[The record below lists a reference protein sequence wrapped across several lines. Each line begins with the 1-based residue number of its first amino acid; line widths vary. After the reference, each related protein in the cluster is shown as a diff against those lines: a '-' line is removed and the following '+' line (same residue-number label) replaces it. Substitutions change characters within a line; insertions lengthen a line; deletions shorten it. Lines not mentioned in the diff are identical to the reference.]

1 MGERAERERG
11 ESREEWR
18 TKGVREERGERE
30 ESIWELRGDSGEKSS
45 AGRERGTG

>member
-1 MGERAERERG
+1 MRERREKEG
-11 ESREEWR
+11 SREEWR

>member
-1 MGERAERERG
+1 MRERREKEG
-11 ESREEWR
+11 SREGWR